1 MEPKNLCS
9 IVGHCLLHQQFC
21 IPTIIRSIISG
32 LIRPID
38 DTPHFF
44 TFLGYS
50 GILSQT
56 KTIKV
61 FG

>member
-1 MEPKNLCS
+1 MEQRILCS
-9 IVGHCLLHQQFC
+9 IVFHCVLHQQFC

-44 TFLGYS
+44 TFLGYI

-56 KTIKV
+56 KTITV